1 MKQGLSHSLDFAAI
15 VENAYERL
23 AIMELECRLPQREIE
38 RMVRE
43 MYELPDD
50 FKFRRPKPPEAGG

>member
-1 MKQGLSHSLDFAAI
+1 MKRELSASPEFAAI
-15 VENAYERL
+15 VENALERL
-23 AIMELECRLPQREIE
+23 AIMELECSLPQKEIE

-50 FKFRRPKPPEAGG
+50 FEFRRPESPEGSS

>member
-1 MKQGLSHSLDFAAI
+1 MKQGSSHSLDFAAI

-23 AIMELECRLPQREIE
+23 AIMELECSLPQKEIE

-50 FKFRRPKPPEAGG
+50 FEFGRPEPSEAGS

>member
-1 MKQGLSHSLDFAAI
+1 MKRELSASPDFAAI
-15 VENAYERL
+15 VENALERL
-23 AIMELECRLPQREIE
+23 AIMELECSLPQKEIE

-50 FKFRRPKPPEAGG
+50 FEFGRPEPSEAGS